1 MVHMNDNATNSISG
15 GCGFACSILAGVVVE
30 LGKMALTELTADKG
44 GSAWSNTDAMG
55 NFTN

>member
-1 MVHMNDNATNSISG
+1 MKNLNENSAVAVSG